1 MTPAAPRAIEGTPE
15 VDMHRQPR
23 RAAVYAVL
31 RKRYSEQA
39 LVLMGFRR
47 DRNMR
52 LLKLGLCRS
61 VLAEAISSDGIT
73 WRVRPYVRRW
83 R

>member
-1 MTPAAPRAIEGTPE
+1 MDRNRRPRT
-15 VDMHRQPR
+15 
-23 RAAVYAVL
+23 AVYAML

-39 LVLMGFRR
+39 LALMGFRFEP
-47 DRNMR
+47 DMR
-52 LLKLGLCRS
+52 LVKRGVCRS
-61 VLAEAISSDGIT
+61 VLAEAISSDGVT